1 MAESDLL
8 KVLSG
13 EIVEDDTEL
22 SLADLCQACEVSAER
37 VFDLVEEGLI
47 EPVGREPTRWRFRA
61 ISVRR
66 VRCTLRLEQDLG
78 VNLAG
83 AALVLDLL
91 EELEQLRLRLR
102 RLED

>member
-1 MAESDLL
+1 MAESELS

-22 SLADLCQACEVSAER
+22 SLVDLCQACEVSAER
-37 VFDLVEEGLI
+37 VFELVQEGLI

-78 VNLAG
+78 VNIAG
-83 AALVLDLL
+83 AAVVLDLL
-91 EELEQLRLRLR
+91 EELEQLRSRLR